1 MRSGKLIDCWSTVR
15 RSLIVVFLL
24 AACGE
29 GTAPEPEFEE
39 GPTAPV
45 TFHLIDIP
53 DGIIMIDLRI
63 TAIHFE
69 TVTDV
74 VDVAAGQDRITVD
87 VPIGLERNVFARGF
101 VAKDSLTHI
110 GEADFDVVS
119 GPLLVVT
126 VPLNFKGIHLPFS
139 NEP

>member
-1 MRSGKLIDCWSTVR
+1 MHSGKLIDCWSTVR
-15 RSLIVVFLL
+15 RSLIVVCLL
-24 AACGE
+24 AACGG
-29 GTAPEPEFEE
+29 GTALEPEFEE

-45 TFHLIDIP
+45 TFHMLDIP

-69 TVTDV
+69 TMSEVLDVT
-74 VDVAAGQDRITVD
+74 AGQDRITLD

-101 VAKDSLTHI
+101 VSKDSLTHI

-119 GPLLVVT
+119 GQLLVVT
-126 VPLNFKGIHLPFS
+126 VPLNFKGIHLPF
-139 NEP
+139 